1 MNKEISLKE
10 LFLPILVII
19 IFGFIFYF
27 ARKTFVILLLS
38 ISFSYLLN
46 PVVKFFEVRGIK
58 RSYIVSMLYLISGGL
73 FVLLLSL
80 IFNIARFDID
90 SFFNEW
96 PSYYEKI
103 SIMVNNLFIR
113 ISKIFPFITQFNI
126 QQKILPYLTN
136 VPIYIMSFIPYIMVL
151 FIVPFISFFIL
162 LKGSKVLDV
171 ILDNIPSR
179 HVELIFHIV
188 SRVDYS
194 LGNYLRGIVTDAIIL
209 STIAFFGL
217 FFMNISYYSVIALLV
232 GISCLVPYI
241 GAFVGALVSSLIAFL
256 QYGTLYSVIKVILFF
271 SFLRFLDDW
280 FIQPYIIQKAV
291 KLNPAI
297 VVLGLMAGGEIAGFW
312 GVVFAVPIICIL
324 REFFYIFFE
333 IHKAIYSWKPPKP
346 SLNITTPYT

>member
-1 MNKEISLKE
+1 M
-10 LFLPILVII
+10 
-19 IFGFIFYF
+19 
-27 ARKTFVILLLS
+27 
-38 ISFSYLLN
+38 
-46 PVVKFFEVRGIK
+46 VKFFEVRGIK

-297 VVLGLMAGGEIAGFW
+297 VVLGLMVGRLQAF
-312 GVVFAVPIICIL
+312 GV
-324 REFFYIFFE
+324 
-333 IHKAIYSWKPPKP
+333 
-346 SLNITTPYT
+346 